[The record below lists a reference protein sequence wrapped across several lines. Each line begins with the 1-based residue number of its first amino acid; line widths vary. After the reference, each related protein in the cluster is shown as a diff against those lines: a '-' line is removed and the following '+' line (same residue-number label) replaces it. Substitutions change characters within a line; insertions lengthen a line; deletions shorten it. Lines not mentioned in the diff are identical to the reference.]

1 MTESFYDILGIN
13 KNASQDEIKK
23 AYRSK
28 SLKFHPDKNSDAGAT
43 DIFQKIT
50 EAYET
55 LGDQE
60 KRMNY
65 DNASNS
71 PFSNMSGMSNG
82 MPGSM
87 YGMSGGG
94 INVDELFQNIFGM
107 GPEGMQGG
115 FHGAPPG
122 FRTAPFGNVRIFQ
135 NGVPMNVNMNSA
147 LQKPS
152 PIVKTI
158 IVNMEQVMTG
168 ANLPLEIER
177 WILQDGSKFFEKET
191 IYVEVPKG
199 VDENEIIIIRER
211 GNAISDNHK
220 GDIKI
225 FVKINNTTHFKRN
238 GLDIIYEKT
247 INLKEALCGFSFE
260 LKHINGK
267 TYTINNNEGSIVT
280 PAFFKAIPDMG
291 LSRNGHTGN
300 LVITFE
306 VSFPESLKSEQIQS
320 LKAIL

>member
-1 MTESFYDILGIN
+1 MSESFYNILGID
-13 KNASQDEIKK
+13 KTASHEEIKK

-28 SLKFHPDKNSDAGAT
+28 SLKYHPDKNSDPGAT
-43 DIFQKIT
+43 DMFQKVT

-55 LGDQE
+55 LGDHE
-60 KRMNY
+60 KRERY
-65 DNASNS
+65 DNVSGN
-71 PFSNMSGMSNG
+71 PFSGMGGMGGMHAGMYG
-82 MPGSM
+82 MPGAS
-87 YGMSGGG
+87 
-94 INVDELFQNIFGM
+94 INVEDLFQNIFGM
-107 GPEGMQGG
+107 GPEGMQGA

-122 FRTAPFGNVRIFQ
+122 FHSAPFGNVRVFQ
-135 NGVPMNVNMNSA
+135 NGVPMNMNSA

-177 WILQDGSKFFEKET
+177 WILQDGSKVFEKET

-225 FVKINNTTHFKRN
+225 FVKINNTTYFKRN

-247 INLKEALCGFSFE
+247 ISLKEALCGFTFE

-280 PAFFKAIPDMG
+280 PAYFKAIPDMG

-306 VSFPESLKSEQIQS
+306 VLFPESLKSEQIQN
-320 LKAIL
+320 LKTIL

>member
-1 MTESFYDILGIN
+1 MSESFYDILGVDKSAN
-13 KNASQDEIKK
+13 QDEIKR

-43 DIFQKIT
+43 DMFQKIT

-65 DNASNS
+65 DNASSN
-71 PFSNMSGMSNG
+71 PFSRMGG
-82 MPGSM
+82 MPGGM
-87 YGMSGGG
+87 AGGVYGMPGGM
-94 INVDELFQNIFGM
+94 NMDELFQNIFGM
-107 GPEGMQGG
+107 GSEGM
-115 FHGAPPG
+115 HGAFNNGPPG
-122 FRTAPFGNVRIFQ
+122 FHSAPFGNVRVFH
-135 NGVPMNVNMNSA
+135 NGVPMNMNSA

-152 PIVKTI
+152 PIIKTS
-158 IVNMEQVMTG
+158 IVTMEQVMVG

-177 WILQDGSKFFEKET
+177 WILQDGGKVFEKET
-191 IYVEVPKG
+191 IYVELPKG
-199 VDENEIIIIRER
+199 ADENEIIILRDR
-211 GNAISDNHK
+211 GNIISDNNK

-225 FVKINNTTHFKRN
+225 FVKINNTTQFKRN
-238 GLDIIYEKT
+238 GLDLIYEKNIT
-247 INLKEALCGFSFE
+247 LKEALCGFAFE
-260 LKHINGK
+260 LKHVNGK

-280 PAFFKAIPDMG
+280 PAYFKAIPDMG

-306 VSFPESLKSEQIQS
+306 VIFPESLSPEQIKN
-320 LKAIL
+320 LKTTL